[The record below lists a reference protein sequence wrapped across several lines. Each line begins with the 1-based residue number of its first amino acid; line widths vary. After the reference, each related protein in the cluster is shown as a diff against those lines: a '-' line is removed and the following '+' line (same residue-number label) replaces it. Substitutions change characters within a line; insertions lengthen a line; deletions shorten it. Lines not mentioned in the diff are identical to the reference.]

1 MEDIRSILD
10 NVLSNVIWLPIGVL
24 LTYLW
29 FLVRVQLP
37 KKKLWQVKDPSNL
50 VVCAATSTTTNTGV
64 YHRPATG
71 IGQVRALTLATR
83 SLNQAY
89 SKQLNIQNILLSVEP
104 LQERIEH
111 DLLILG
117 GPKNNQIA
125 AQFLHMI
132 AEEQPVIVIDS
143 MIIWR
148 VNRSGHQ
155 WIDQGA
161 IEYEGTAVNRKIV
174 LDYGLIVHAKS
185 PFTSRDRT
193 VVLFFGSHT
202 FGVVAAAKFF
212 TDDMHKYRRKLL
224 RNGRKNF
231 VVLVSA
237 HIIDGYPTKM
247 KVERSYAW

>member
-1 MEDIRSILD
+1 MDEIHSILD
-10 NVLSNVIWLPIGVL
+10 GVLSNVLWLPVGAL
-24 LTYLW
+24 LAYGW
-29 FLVRVQLP
+29 FLLQVRLP
-37 KKKLWQVKDPSNL
+37 KRRLWQVQDPSCL

-89 SKQLNIQNILLSVEP
+89 SKQLDIKNILLSVEP
-104 LQERIEH
+104 LQERIEN

-125 AQFLHMI
+125 AQFLHLI
-132 AEEQPVIVIDS
+132 SEEQPVTVTGS
-143 MIIWR
+143 IINWR
-148 VNRSGHQ
+148 VDRVGDQ
-155 WIDQGA
+155 WVNQGA
-161 IEYEGTAVNRKIV
+161 IQYDGKAVDSKIV
-174 LDYGLIVHAKS
+174 MDYGLIVRAKS

-212 TDDMHKYRRKLL
+212 THDMHKYIGKLQRNRK
-224 RNGRKNF
+224 KNF

-247 KVERSYAW
+247 KVERTYTW